1 MYNVVLNKIYCV
13 YKDVKYHVGI
23 LQKLQI
29 FPYKISSYTQL
40 KESYI
45 KTQLLI
51 VFYQIA
57 QY

>member
-1 MYNVVLNKIYCV
+1 MYNVVLDKIYCV

-23 LQKLQI
+23 LQKLQRI
-29 FPYKISSYTQL
+29 PYQLSNYTQL

-51 VFYQIA
+51 VFYQTA